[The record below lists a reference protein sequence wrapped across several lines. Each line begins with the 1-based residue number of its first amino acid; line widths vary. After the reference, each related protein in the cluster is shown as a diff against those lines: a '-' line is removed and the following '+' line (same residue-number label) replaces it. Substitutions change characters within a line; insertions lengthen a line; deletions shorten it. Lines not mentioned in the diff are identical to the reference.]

1 MELFLKKNKL
11 EAKINK
17 INRNIAIEK
26 SKNNEQKR
34 KERTHKLIK
43 LGALFEISELL
54 SIQEECLLGYLLLFP
69 KNNLDDLIRFKE
81 LGSKKMIERIQN
93 RENKKNKKNKNLS
106 YSEKTFSQSDI
117 ITLFQISKEKNI
129 DVVRLA
135 QENFKKN
142 LIENLTYNE
151 FHYLKNLVLNK

>member
-69 KNNLDDLIRFKE
+69 KNNLDDLIKFKE

-93 RENKKNKKNKNLS
+93 RENKKKKKLS

-142 LIENLTYNE
+142 LIENLSYNE